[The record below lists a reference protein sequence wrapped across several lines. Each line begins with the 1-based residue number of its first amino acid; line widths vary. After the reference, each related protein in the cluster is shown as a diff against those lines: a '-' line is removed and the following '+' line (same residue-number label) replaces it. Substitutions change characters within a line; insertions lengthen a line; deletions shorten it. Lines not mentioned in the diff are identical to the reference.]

1 LLKKRTNGSV
11 RYCQYTSH
19 WFLII
24 RPVMTQKKTPENRF
38 MRTGV
43 VAQTALP
50 SVTAKP
56 AMVRQDSERT
66 EVNRGIREAWSG
78 SKYVAVS

>member
-1 LLKKRTNGSV
+1 
-11 RYCQYTSH
+11 
-19 WFLII
+19 
-24 RPVMTQKKTPENRF
+24 M
-38 MRTGV
+38 
-43 VAQTALP
+43 AQTALP
-50 SVTAKP
+50 SVTAKQ